1 MSAAMLYDISL
12 RITYDYGGFGAGGR
26 HVARLLPAELPGEQ
40 RLVAGALDIS
50 PRPEERISWVDFF
63 GNNVVE
69 VAFREPHREIAFS
82 VQARVNRLRD
92 TLPLDLSPALGRLG
106 ADIARYRTLDAQSP
120 HHFLWPSPRIAPD
133 PAIAAYAKTFA
144 DPALNVFQVVEAFN
158 NALHEEMD
166 FDPDATTVDTPPAE
180 AFARRSGVC
189 QDFTHVMIA
198 GLRATGIPAGY
209 VSGFLHTRP
218 PDGGPRLEGAD
229 AMHAWVR
236 AWCGFDAG
244 WIEFDP
250 TNGLVVAADHVV
262 VARGRDYSDVSPIRG
277 VLKTV
282 GKHSSEHVVDVVP
295 VKSGAAA

>member
-1 MSAAMLYDISL
+1 MLYDISM

-40 RLVAGALDIS
+40 RLVAGALDIA
-50 PRPEERISWVDFF
+50 PRPEERTSWVDFF

-92 TLPLDLSPALGRLG
+92 TLPLDLSPALSRLP
-106 ADIARYRTLDAQSP
+106 DDLSRYRTLDGNAP
-120 HHFLWPSPRIAPD
+120 HHFLAPSPRVKPSADIT
-133 PAIAAYAKTFA
+133 AYAKAFTA
-144 DPALNVFQVVEAFN
+144 PDRNVFEVVEAFN
-158 NALHEEMD
+158 NALHRDME
-166 FDPDATTVDTPPAE
+166 FDPDSTTVDTPPAE
-180 AFARRSGVC
+180 AFARRGGVC

-198 GLRATGIPAGY
+198 GLRANGIPAGY

-236 AWCGFDAG
+236 AWCGYEAG

-250 TNGLVVAADHVV
+250 TNGLVVAADHIV

-277 VLKTV
+277 VLKTI

-295 VKSGAAA
+295 VRAGAAA